1 MKSRK
6 PAGAA
11 KSPTYPFDKY
21 ELYSEAVQS
30 VDTDVDFY
38 LQAYREQRGSKKRPY
53 TLREDFC
60 AAGLLCKEWVSRG
73 KQQRAVGLDLDEEP
87 MQYGR
92 DHYLKDLKNDQ
103 KARVLLVKKN
113 VLDRNLPKANIICA
127 VNFSYYVFKTR
138 DLLGRYFRSVQRS
151 LKKDGLFIVDC
162 FGGSQCSDEIE
173 DRTKK
178 KGFTYYWEQKSFD
191 PISNEAKFAINF
203 RYQGKKYNDVFTYD
217 WRMWTIPEIRDLM
230 IDAGFKRTT
239 VYWEGTTR
247 SGGGDGEFTQSEKGE
262 ACLSW
267 IAYIVAEK

>member
-1 MKSRK
+1 MKSLK
-6 PAGAA
+6 IV
-11 KSPTYPFDKY
+11 KYPFDKY

-38 LQAYREQRGSKKRPY
+38 LQAFREIRGSSKKPT

-73 KQQRAVGLDLDEEP
+73 KNQRAVGLDLDEEP

-92 DHYLKDLKNDQ
+92 EHYLDDLSEDQ
-103 KARVLLVKKN
+103 RGRVLLVKKN

-127 VNFSYYVFKTR
+127 VNFSYYIFKSR

-162 FGGSQCSDEIE
+162 FGGSQCYDEIE

-178 KGFTYYWEQKSFD
+178 KGFIYYWEQKSFD
-191 PISNEAKFAINF
+191 PISNEAKFSINF
-203 RYQGKKYNDVFTYD
+203 RYKGKKYNDVFTYD
-217 WRMWTIPEIRDLM
+217 WRMWTIPEIRELM
-230 IDAGFKRTT
+230 IDSGFKQTT

-247 SGGGDGEFTQSEKGE
+247 SGGGNGEFTQAETGE